1 MGKTNKIK
9 LGRGLRALLPED
21 KLEENFE
28 YLSPDVIQPNPYQV
42 REDENVDDLLPSVKE
57 HGIIQPILV
66 RRKGE
71 VFILVAGA
79 RRLKAAKLAGLDRVP
94 AYILSS
100 IDEKDALL
108 LTLVENLKREDL
120 NPIEVAEGYKRLV
133 DEFGLTH
140 VEVGRIFGKDRST
153 ITNALRLLKL
163 SPKVQE
169 LIKKKLLQEGHA
181 RLLIGLTE
189 EEQISVAREIIK
201 KNLSVRET
209 EILIKKLHNN
219 NTQKRRMPTRARSL
233 FLNTDVYIQN
243 GKRGGKIVIK
253 YNNKEEYERLIRALQ
268 IGGE

>member
-21 KLEENFE
+21 KLDESFE
-28 YLSPDVIQPNPYQV
+28 YLSPRMIQPNPYQV
-42 REDENVDDLLPSVKE
+42 REEENVDDLLPSVKE

-66 RRKGE
+66 RQKGE
-71 VFILVAGA
+71 AFVLVAGA
-79 RRLKAAKLAGLDRVP
+79 RRLKAAKLAGLAKVP
-94 AYILSS
+94 AYIVS
-100 IDEKDALL
+100 IDEKDALA

-120 NPIEVAEGYKRLV
+120 NPIEVAEGYRHLI

-153 ITNALRLLKL
+153 ISNSLRLLKL

-181 RLLIGLTE
+181 RLLIGLAE
-189 EEQISVAREIIK
+189 EEQINVAREIIK
-201 KNLSVRET
+201 KKLSVRES
-209 EILIKKLHNN
+209 EILIKRIHNSKAK
-219 NTQKRRMPTRARSL
+219 KRRTPIKTRSV
-233 FLNTDVYIQN
+233 FLNADVYIQT

-253 YNNKEEYERLIRALQ
+253 YKNKEEYERLIRALQ